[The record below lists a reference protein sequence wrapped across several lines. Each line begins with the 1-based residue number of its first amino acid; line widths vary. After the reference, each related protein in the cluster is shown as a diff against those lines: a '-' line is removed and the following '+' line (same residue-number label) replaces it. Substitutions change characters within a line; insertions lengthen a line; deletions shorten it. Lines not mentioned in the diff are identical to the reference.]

1 MLGLVGTTLITSFID
16 SFNPIGI
23 TQQFVL
29 QGLVKKPK
37 HIWYFIIPTGVTNFI
52 AGFLA
57 YYGLVAL
64 IREFFDSLFLCFGT
78 YLYIA
83 ECILGILFFIIVSH
97 LIQNQKIKRLEREL
111 HQLSKQDHE
120 NCEEEEARKK
130 IKSVAPGAL
139 ILFGIGATIAELTSA
154 LPYFAFLA
162 VLLQFELSL
171 LEVTVL
177 LLIYN
182 IIYMSPLMVLYF
194 VYRKAQDKFDRFYTF
209 IKKYLTKWSNVL
221 MPAFTGVLG
230 LILVFH
236 SLYNLFAPS
245 ILN

>member
-1 MLGLVGTTLITSFID
+1 M
-16 SFNPIGI
+16 
-23 TQQFVL
+23 
-29 QGLVKKPK
+29 
-37 HIWYFIIPTGVTNFI
+37 
-52 AGFLA
+52 
-57 YYGLVAL
+57 
-64 IREFFDSLFLCFGT
+64 CFGT

-83 ECILGILFFIIVSH
+83 EWFGNLFFIIVSH

-177 LLIYN
+177 LLIYK
-182 IIYMSPLMVLYF
+182 SPLMVLYF